1 MTLTADLFA
10 RAGRALFGDEWQ
22 NPLADLL
29 GMNPR
34 TVRRIARAAREG
46 EEYPVNET
54 LGPRLA
60 GLLRERAKEAKA
72 QAKEADQLASLLE

>member
-34 TVRRIARAAREG
+34 TVRRIAKAAREG
-46 EEYPVNET
+46 EDYPVNET
-54 LGPRLA
+54 LAPVLA
-60 GLLRERAKEAKA
+60 KHLMAAAVEAKCRA
-72 QAKEADQLASLLE
+72 REAEALARLLT

>member
-1 MTLTADLFA
+1 MKLTADLFA

-34 TVRRIARAAREG
+34 TVRRIAKAAREG
-46 EEYPVNET
+46 EDYPVNET
-54 LGPRLA
+54 LAPVLA
-60 GLLRERAKEAKA
+60 DHLRSAATDAKARAKEAEA
-72 QAKEADQLASLLE
+72 VAKLLA